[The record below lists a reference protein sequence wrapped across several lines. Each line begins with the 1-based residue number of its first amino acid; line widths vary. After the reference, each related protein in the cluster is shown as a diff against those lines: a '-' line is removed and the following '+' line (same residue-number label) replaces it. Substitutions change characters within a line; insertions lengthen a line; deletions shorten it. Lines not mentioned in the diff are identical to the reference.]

1 MFIFKLLLKQ
11 IFILSSLYLA
21 LPTPPL
27 PNTSLV
33 AYKYANRAAYRISM
47 GCSVKL
53 FLIHLLYSYKNEFGV
68 FFRCFFFFFA
78 LFTIKNTQQ
87 LFTAILV
94 RVLERLEV
102 NTCIQLAIFN

>member
-1 MFIFKLLLKQ
+1 MQIGLPIEYLWGALLSYS
-11 IFILSSLYLA
+11 LSICFTA
-21 LPTPPL
+21 TKM
-27 PNTSLV
+27 SLV
-33 AYKYANRAAYRISM
+33 
-47 GCSVKL
+47 
-53 FLIHLLYSYKNEFGV
+53 YSFV
-68 FFRCFFFFFA
+68 VFFFFFA